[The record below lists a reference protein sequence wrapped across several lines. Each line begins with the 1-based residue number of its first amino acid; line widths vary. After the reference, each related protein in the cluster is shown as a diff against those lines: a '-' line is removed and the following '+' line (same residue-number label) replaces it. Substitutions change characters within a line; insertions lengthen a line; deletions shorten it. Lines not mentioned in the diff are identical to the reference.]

1 MKKRN
6 FHSPKNA
13 FSKSKQ
19 QAQDTKEKREKQLCK
34 ILFARPITRRMAA
47 TQMGYPD
54 QTFMVT
60 QLMFDLIKDGK
71 AQVVGQM
78 RCERSTKI
86 AEAVTS
92 NPEYFRKKD
101 DNRVILWK

>member
-1 MKKRN
+1 MRHNKSHGLNKVSLDKK
-6 FHSPKNA
+6 K
-13 FSKSKQ
+13 
-19 QAQDTKEKREKQLCK
+19 AQDTKEKREKQLCK

-54 QTFMVT
+54 QTYMVT
-60 QLMFDLIKDGK
+60 QLIFDLIKDGR

-78 RCERSTKI
+78 RCERSTNI
-86 AEAVTS
+86 AEAITS

>member
-19 QAQDTKEKREKQLCK
+19 QAQDTKEKREKQLRK
-34 ILFARPITRRMAA
+34 ILFAKPITRRMAA
-47 TQMGYPD
+47 TALGYPN
-54 QTFMVT
+54 QTYMVT
-60 QLMFDLIKDGK
+60 QPIFDLIKSGQ
-71 AQVVGQM
+71 AQVVGRM
-78 RCERSTKI
+78 RCEQSTHMV
-86 AEAVTS
+86 EAVTT
-92 NPEYFRKKD
+92 NPKYFRKKD

>member
-1 MKKRN
+1 MRKN
-6 FHSPKNA
+6 NSQSLKNA

-19 QAQDTKEKREKQLCK
+19 QAQYTKEKREKQLCK
-34 ILFARPITRRMAA
+34 ILFERPITRRMAA

-60 QLMFDLIKDGK
+60 QLMFDLIKSGK
-71 AQVVGQM
+71 VQVVGQM